1 MNPARGMLLV
11 KPVETAQSLPDGNIL
26 LTERTRQDL
35 TSHQMEVL
43 AVGYP
48 AQCLTFPD
56 CERPQLAALSAPVGA
71 FPGEPHFHPCDAKVG
86 DWVLV
91 AHRSLSETDTDGIF
105 ICSQDAVIAR
115 LCA

>member
-1 MNPARGMLLV
+1 MIPARGMVLV
-11 KPVETAQSLPDGNIL
+11 KPIETAESLPGGKIL

-43 AVGYP
+43 AVGEP
-48 AQCLTFPD
+48 AFCIDPA
-56 CERPQLAALSAPVGA
+56 CERCNHLTEIALYPEA
-71 FPGEPHFHPCDAKVG
+71 FLHPCEAKAG

-105 ICSQDAVIAR
+105 ICAQDAVIAR
-115 LCA
+115 LEA